1 MGLRKTFFVAYG
13 NSEYPQWRYLNART
27 KCESKEVN

>member
-1 MGLRKTFFVAYG
+1 MGLRKTSFVAYG
-13 NSEYPQWRYLNART
+13 NSKYPQWRCPNARA